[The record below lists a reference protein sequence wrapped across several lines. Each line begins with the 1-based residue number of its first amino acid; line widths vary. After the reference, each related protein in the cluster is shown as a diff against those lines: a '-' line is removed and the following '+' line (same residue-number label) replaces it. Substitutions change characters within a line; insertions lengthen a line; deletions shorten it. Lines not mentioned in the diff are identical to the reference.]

1 MSSLFHFVNLSCKS
15 ATEMVEKSAL
25 EHFSIKEKIQLK
37 FHLTIC
43 KTCRSYQ
50 KQSEAIDL
58 FFKQNSAATLA
69 KEEHDETP
77 ILKNNIINHLNN
89 L

>member
-1 MSSLFHFVNLSCKS
+1 MKPSLHVNCKK
-15 ATEMVEKSAL
+15 ATEMVEQQGILNLSFL
-25 EHFSIKEKIQLK
+25 EKLTLK

-43 KTCRSYQ
+43 KACRSYQ
-50 KQSEAIDL
+50 KQSESIDF
-58 FFKQNSAATLA
+58 FFKQNSVSPVA
-69 KEEHDETP
+69 KEEQEESN

>member
-15 ATEMVEKSAL
+15 ATEMVEKSAF
-25 EHFSIKEKIQLK
+25 EDFSIKEKIQLK

-58 FFKQNSAATLA
+58 FFKQNNAISI
-69 KEEHDETP
+69 ENED
-77 ILKNNIINHLNN
+77 LKSKIFTQINQH
-89 L
+89 